1 MKNNSLEQKV
11 LDILI
16 TTAQNIKMM
25 NPDSIDYT
33 VGIETLSDCIF
44 LLTNGCDDESVNR
57 IVKST
62 ACDKLHDVLIGN
74 KKRYTVTIEEHISGE
89 FIVHADNLNEALR
102 VAELNYRQGVF
113 VVEPAV
119 PTCRQMMALEEST
132 NKATEWVKF

>member
-1 MKNNSLEQKV
+1 MKNSSLEQKV

-16 TTAQNIKMM
+16 TTAQRVKTT
-25 NPDSIDYT
+25 NPDSVDYST
-33 VGIETLSDCIF
+33 EIETLSDCIF

-57 IVKST
+57 IIKST

-102 VAELNYRQGVF
+102 VAELNYRWGVF
-113 VVEPAV
+113 VVESTV
-119 PTCRQMMALEEST
+119 PTCRMMMAREELT
-132 NKATEWVKF
+132 NKETEWVEF